1 MTLAHLIVLGATL
14 VALFFVSAGVWER
27 NKKLAVVV
35 WGVGLWTLIVM
46 TVIIRTG
53 F

>member
-1 MTLAHLIVLGATL
+1 MTLAHLIVLGAVL
-14 VALFFVSAGVWER
+14 VALFFVSADVWKK
-27 NKKLAVVV
+27 NKKLTFVI